1 MSKKNKFFADDGWA
15 FWVDGDDTSTVYLNN
30 WLNPKGKNY
39 VDVAI
44 HIRGIKDAKTLNM
57 YFPFA
62 VDKSEIEDVSL
73 SFNDENLSRAIFSSM
88 CVVDYKKNKVASEI
102 AYNGKTVDIIHLS
115 SVEYTIKSVSKGTL
129 MNIPFDG
136 ISEYLDNDEVYFM
149 FRIPHKS
156 IGGVFKQRT
165 KVGSFFTRIR
175 DMIMSPVVSESYG
188 YSVRINEARL
198 LPKEINSIGAF
209 HRQKLKKAVVTI
221 SIADKYEINDVACYR
236 IRRLEEELYRNFLP
250 KDFKATDVV
259 TYQWQQSRETNLKGH
274 FNFYF
279 NISRNA
285 ISPAS
290 VLIYMLIIILLNALG
305 SGLWDLIKTVCSFI
319 TR

>member
-1 MSKKNKFFADDGWA
+1 MSKRNKFFADDGWA
-15 FWVDGDDTSTVYLNN
+15 FWVDGDDTSTIYLNN
-30 WLNPKGKNY
+30 WLNPKGKSY

-44 HIRGIKDAKTLNM
+44 HIRGIKETKSLNM

-62 VDKSEIEDVSL
+62 VEKSEVDDVSL
-73 SFNDENLSRAIFSSM
+73 HFNDENLSRAIFSSM
-88 CVVDYKKNKVASEI
+88 CVVDYKKNEVASEI

-115 SVEYTIKSVSKGTL
+115 AVEYTIKPVSKGTL

-136 ISEYLDNDEVYFM
+136 VFEYLDNDEVYFM

-156 IGGVFKQRT
+156 ISEVFRQRK
-165 KVGSFFTRIR
+165 KVGSIFTRFR
-175 DMIMSPVVSESYG
+175 DMIMSPIISESYG

-221 SIADKYEINDVACYR
+221 SVADDYEINDVSCYR
-236 IRRLEEELYRNFLP
+236 IRRLEEDLYVNFLP
-250 KDFKATDVV
+250 ENFKAEDVV
-259 TYQWQQSRETNLKGH
+259 TYQWQQSSEINLKGH

-279 NISRNA
+279 NVSRNA
-285 ISPAS
+285 ISPIS
-290 VLIYMLIIILLNALG
+290 IFVYMFIIVFLNALG
-305 SGLWDLIKTVCSFI
+305 GLMWDAMKAIYELIMH
-319 TR
+319 